1 MFKYFINLIYSKLL
15 SFKKFINLYLK
26 DFWISS
32 KTATRNFYFYVF
44 DNLFKDKSNF
54 QNKSLILLDKLTLQ
68 NKASYKTI
76 EFNILIDQ
84 VYFEHYLLVDFN
96 YIVEKQNFTGC
107 TFKLVNISKNLP
119 VSVIIPIYQ
128 IFLKIHDEIFPSL
141 KLEKFINIII
151 EIWIYDSTINS
162 SFKKIL
168 LSKNYDKQYFVD
180 NLQLIRNLTL
190 FNLFKLSNYYKINY
204 IILLKINVF

>member
-96 YIVEKQNFTGC
+96 
-107 TFKLVNISKNLP
+107 
-119 VSVIIPIYQ
+119 
-128 IFLKIHDEIFPSL
+128 
-141 KLEKFINIII
+141 
-151 EIWIYDSTINS
+151 
-162 SFKKIL
+162 
-168 LSKNYDKQYFVD
+168 
-180 NLQLIRNLTL
+180 
-190 FNLFKLSNYYKINY
+190 
-204 IILLKINVF
+204 

>member
-1 MFKYFINLIYSKLL
+1 M
-15 SFKKFINLYLK
+15 
-26 DFWISS
+26 
-32 KTATRNFYFYVF
+32 
-44 DNLFKDKSNF
+44 
-54 QNKSLILLDKLTLQ
+54 
-68 NKASYKTI
+68 
-76 EFNILIDQ
+76 
-84 VYFEHYLLVDFN
+84 
-96 YIVEKQNFTGC
+96 
-107 TFKLVNISKNLP
+107 
-119 VSVIIPIYQ
+119 IIPIYQ